1 MNENPYPFTLS
12 RTEYRYEFVSI
23 SPKKQV
29 RKVVLLS
36 QTEEIDIFN
45 LALLDMLE
53 DGETSDLTETN
64 NEDLKTVLATVI
76 KIIDDFLTKKPACYI
91 VFRGS
96 EERRQR
102 LYRIVISRELT
113 EINKFFEVFGGIGK
127 TIHLFEPNKP
137 FDYFLIR
144 KL

>member
-23 SPKKQV
+23 SAKKQV

-36 QTEEIDIFN
+36 QTEEINIFN
-45 LALLDMLE
+45 LALLDILE
-53 DGETSDLTETN
+53 DGETSDIAETN

-76 KIIDDFLTKKPACYI
+76 KIIDDFLTKKPTCYI

-102 LYRIVISRELT
+102 RYRIVISRELT
-113 EINKFFEVFGGIGK
+113 EISKIFDVFGGIGK